1 MICTIGR
8 EKERKMINK
17 VDYYLGV
24 FLIMLAAVAEDNIGP
39 FAGAEIVGEQPV
51 LGFLSLV
58 AWWGCIL
65 CLVIKAFNLFVKNN
79 RP

>member
-24 FLIMLAAVAEDNIGP
+24 FLIMLAAMADYNIGP
-39 FAGAEIVGEQPV
+39 FAG
-51 LGFLSLV
+51 
-58 AWWGCIL
+58 
-65 CLVIKAFNLFVKNN
+65 KK
-79 RP
+79 